1 MVLTGKAKWAT
12 ILCKKNRPGLSNF
25 GVKGDTHQGKAKDHY
40 RGVTELGRSPDCSII
55 CPRMLLRVTI

>member
-55 CPRMLLRVTI
+55 